1 MVTVLRRLI
10 LGALVLEL
18 LAPAR
23 AVAHLRLVRS
33 EPPPNAV
40 LERPPG
46 RVLLVFSG
54 RVRVAATGTPVE
66 VYDSL
71 GRLVARGGAAL
82 GDTAVVL
89 GLPSL
94 PRGPYTV
101 RWGVLSPDGHPV
113 EGSFGFRVAGRAGP
127 EPRGAPAAQAAGP
140 SRPPPG
146 REVVRAVGVG
156 WLASARWFHLL
167 GLITLA
173 GPWLLAALHRR
184 GEQPVPGLR
193 AMASTGLGLLLAAAL
208 WGLLAQAATVGQVTR
223 SGFTGAL
230 AALLVGGGLW
240 GGLWWARLGALLA
253 LLPAVIRWRTPPPA
267 WTAAPWL
274 VLLLATA
281 ANGHAAT
288 TPPVALSIVLQFAHV
303 AAAVAWVG
311 GLLALGL
318 LVLWPSTR
326 HPSPAAQAEA
336 VRRFW
341 PRFSRW
347 ALRFVVVLVVAGSA
361 EAWRVVGWPWRWLDD
376 PYGATLLAKTL
387 LFAGTLLAAAVQRFR
402 LLPALARG
410 DDEARVLARGRVALG
425 FETGVTL
432 AVLALAALLAST
444 PPPERAP
451 HAAAPTAP
459 ARP

>member
-1 MVTVLRRLI
+1 MVTWLRRLT
-10 LGALVLEL
+10 LGALVLGL
-18 LAPAR
+18 LAPGR
-23 AVAHLRLVRS
+23 AAAHVRLVRS
-33 EPPPNAV
+33 EPTPHAV

-54 RVRVAATGTPVE
+54 RVVATGTPIE
-66 VYDSL
+66 VRDSL
-71 GRLVARGGAAL
+71 GRLVAHGGASL

-89 GLPSL
+89 ALPSL
-94 PRGPYTV
+94 PRGAYTV
-101 RWGVLSPDGHPV
+101 RWGVLSPDGHPI
-113 EGSFGFRVAGRAGP
+113 EGTFGFRVAGRAEP
-127 EPRGAPAAQAAGP
+127 EPRGAPAAHAAGP
-140 SRPPPG
+140 TRPPPG

-184 GEQPVPGLR
+184 GERPVPGLR
-193 AMASTGLGLLLAAAL
+193 AMAGTGIGLLLAAAV
-208 WGLLAQAATVGQVTR
+208 WGLLAQATAVGQVTHT
-223 SGFTGAL
+223 GFAEAL
-230 AALLVGGGLW
+230 AALLVGGVW
-240 GGLWWARLGALLA
+240 GGLWWARLGATLA
-253 LLPAVIRWRTPPPA
+253 LLPAVIRWRTPPLA
-267 WTAAPWL
+267 WTALPWL

-288 TPPVALSIVLQFAHV
+288 TPPVALSIGLQVAHV

-326 HPSPAAQAEA
+326 YPSLTAQAEA
-336 VRRFW
+336 VRRCW

-347 ALRFVVVLVVAGSA
+347 ALRFVVVLVLAGSV
-361 EAWRVVGWPWRWLDD
+361 EAWRVAGWPWRWLDH
-376 PYGATLLAKTL
+376 PYGAILLAKTL
-387 LFAGTLLAAAVQRFR
+387 LFAGTLLAAAFQRFL

-410 DDEARVLARGRVALG
+410 DDDVRVLARGRVALG
-425 FETGVTL
+425 FETGLTV

-451 HAAAPTAP
+451 APAAPAAA